1 MVEAP
6 LSRLLETDDPG
17 DHVAE
22 TRRRLR
28 RIQAES
34 CPDNL
39 RVYLREMGTV
49 PLLTRRA
56 EIALARRIERGQRL
70 VTDAVSQTATAR
82 NEIRS
87 LGDEVRDGA
96 SPVDLCADSDGPL
109 SGVHRKRLLRRI
121 EHIGT
126 LSSEVETIE
135 RGLRRLKQGGR
146 AHRRRRWEGLRSRV
160 RVAREFRVLGLSATA
175 VQQLAN
181 SVLENGEEALYVARI
196 RRGMRQVE
204 RAKSELIQSNLRLVV
219 SIAKKCANRGVHF
232 LDLIQEGNMGLMRA
246 VEKFEY
252 RRGYKFSTY
261 ATWWIRQAILRAITN
276 RSRTIRVPTHINE
289 LIRKIYQVERNYL
302 KENGEL
308 PSPERLAAEL
318 ETTVENIIKAK
329 KTAQSMTSL
338 DMPIGHDDDGSVL
351 GDFIEDGS
359 VDSPERETFEH
370 LLVQEL
376 VKALNER
383 LTDREKRI
391 LELRY
396 GLKDYQPKTLDEVG
410 IVFGIS
416 RERVRQ
422 IQKEALTK
430 LQDSDL
436 KQKLEWFKLLSE
448 AA

>member
-1 MVEAP
+1 MKESGATIN
-6 LSRLLETDDPG
+6 LSKNLSNKPEGKRNL
-17 DHVAE
+17 AE
-22 TRRRLR
+22 ERSTR
-28 RIQAES
+28 S
-34 CPDNL
+34 DNPI
-39 RVYLREMGTV
+39 RTYFGEISRV
-49 PLLTRRA
+49 PLLTR
-56 EIALARRIERGQRL
+56 E
-70 VTDAVSQTATAR
+70 
-82 NEIRS
+82 
-87 LGDEVRDGA
+87 DEVR
-96 SPVDLCADSDGPL
+96 L
-109 SGVHRKRLLRRI
+109 SKRI
-121 EHIGT
+121 ETGD
-126 LSSEVETIE
+126 
-135 RGLRRLKQGGR
+135 Q
-146 AHRRRRWEGLRSRV
+146 
-160 RVAREFRVLGLSATA
+160 
-175 VQQLAN
+175 
-181 SVLENGEEALYVARI
+181 
-196 RRGMRQVE
+196 
-204 RAKSELIQSNLRLVV
+204 RAKEELAEANLRLVV
-219 SIAKKCANRGVHF
+219 SIAKKYRGCGLPF
-232 LDLIQEGNMGLMRA
+232 LDLIQEGNLGLMKA
-246 VEKFEY
+246 IEKFDY
-252 RRGYKFSTY
+252 TKGYKFSTY

-302 KENGEL
+302 KENGEM
-308 PSPERLAAEL
+308 PSPERLATEL

-359 VDSPERETFEH
+359 VESPERETFEH

-376 VKALNER
+376 VRALDER

-396 GLKDYQPKTLDEVG
+396 GLNDYQPKTLDEVG
-410 IVFGIS
+410 VEFGIS

>member
-1 MVEAP
+1 MKESRATIN
-6 LSRLLETDDPG
+6 LSKNQSKKPED
-17 DHVAE
+17 
-22 TRRRLR
+22 RRRQL
-28 RIQAES
+28 AEERS
-34 CPDNL
+34 SRSDNPI
-39 RVYLREMGTV
+39 RTYFGEISRV
-49 PLLTRRA
+49 PLLTR
-56 EIALARRIERGQRL
+56 E
-70 VTDAVSQTATAR
+70 
-82 NEIRS
+82 
-87 LGDEVRDGA
+87 DEVR
-96 SPVDLCADSDGPL
+96 L
-109 SGVHRKRLLRRI
+109 SKRI
-121 EHIGT
+121 EAGD
-126 LSSEVETIE
+126 
-135 RGLRRLKQGGR
+135 Q
-146 AHRRRRWEGLRSRV
+146 
-160 RVAREFRVLGLSATA
+160 
-175 VQQLAN
+175 
-181 SVLENGEEALYVARI
+181 
-196 RRGMRQVE
+196 
-204 RAKSELIQSNLRLVV
+204 RAKEELAEANLRLVV
-219 SIAKKCANRGVHF
+219 SIAKKYRGCGLPF
-232 LDLIQEGNMGLMRA
+232 LDLIQEGNLGLMKA
-246 VEKFEY
+246 IEKFDY
-252 RRGYKFSTY
+252 TKGYKFSTY

-308 PSPERLAAEL
+308 PTPEKLAAEL
-318 ETTVENIIKAK
+318 ETTIENIIKAK
-329 KTAQSMTSL
+329 KTSQSMTSL

-359 VDSPERETFEH
+359 VESPERETFEH

-376 VKALNER
+376 ERALDER

-422 IQKEALTK
+422 IQKEALSK

>member
-1 MVEAP
+1 MKESRATIN
-6 LSRLLETDDPG
+6 LSKNLSNKPEGKRNL
-17 DHVAE
+17 AE
-22 TRRRLR
+22 ERSTR
-28 RIQAES
+28 S
-34 CPDNL
+34 DNPI
-39 RVYLREMGTV
+39 RTYFGEISRV
-49 PLLTRRA
+49 PLLTR
-56 EIALARRIERGQRL
+56 E
-70 VTDAVSQTATAR
+70 
-82 NEIRS
+82 
-87 LGDEVRDGA
+87 DEVR
-96 SPVDLCADSDGPL
+96 L
-109 SGVHRKRLLRRI
+109 SKRI
-121 EHIGT
+121 ETGD
-126 LSSEVETIE
+126 
-135 RGLRRLKQGGR
+135 Q
-146 AHRRRRWEGLRSRV
+146 
-160 RVAREFRVLGLSATA
+160 
-175 VQQLAN
+175 
-181 SVLENGEEALYVARI
+181 
-196 RRGMRQVE
+196 
-204 RAKSELIQSNLRLVV
+204 RAKEELAEANLRLVV
-219 SIAKKCANRGVHF
+219 SIAKKYRGCGLPF
-232 LDLIQEGNMGLMRA
+232 LDLIQEGNLGLMKA
-246 VEKFEY
+246 IEKFDY
-252 RRGYKFSTY
+252 TKGYKFSTY

-308 PSPERLAAEL
+308 PSPEKLAAEL

-359 VDSPERETFEH
+359 VESPERETFEH

-376 VKALNER
+376 VKALDER

-396 GLKDYQPKTLDEVG
+396 GLNDYQPKTLDEVG
-410 IVFGIS
+410 VEFGIS

>member
-1 MVEAP
+1 MKESRATIN
-6 LSRLLETDDPG
+6 LSKNLSKKPEDRKRHL
-17 DHVAE
+17 AE
-22 TRRRLR
+22 ERSSR
-28 RIQAES
+28 S
-34 CPDNL
+34 DNPI
-39 RVYLREMGTV
+39 RTYFGEISRV
-49 PLLTRRA
+49 PLLTR
-56 EIALARRIERGQRL
+56 E
-70 VTDAVSQTATAR
+70 
-82 NEIRS
+82 
-87 LGDEVRDGA
+87 DEVR
-96 SPVDLCADSDGPL
+96 L
-109 SGVHRKRLLRRI
+109 SKRI
-121 EHIGT
+121 EAGD
-126 LSSEVETIE
+126 
-135 RGLRRLKQGGR
+135 Q
-146 AHRRRRWEGLRSRV
+146 
-160 RVAREFRVLGLSATA
+160 
-175 VQQLAN
+175 
-181 SVLENGEEALYVARI
+181 
-196 RRGMRQVE
+196 
-204 RAKSELIQSNLRLVV
+204 RAKEELAEANLRLVV
-219 SIAKKCANRGVHF
+219 SIAKKYRGCGLPF
-232 LDLIQEGNMGLMRA
+232 LDLIQEGNLGLMKA
-246 VEKFEY
+246 IEKFDY
-252 RRGYKFSTY
+252 TKGYKFSTY

-302 KENGEL
+302 KENGEF
-308 PSPERLAAEL
+308 PTPEKLAAEL

-359 VDSPERETFEH
+359 VESPERETFEH

-376 VKALNER
+376 ERALEER

-422 IQKEALTK
+422 IQKEALSK

-448 AA
+448 AR